1 MALVPSYIKNLANY
15 VPGKPIEKVQREL
28 GLDHV
33 DKLASNEN
41 SLGPSP
47 KAIEAMA
54 NSLSGLHRYPDI
66 SGFELRTKLANR
78 FNIKIE
84 NVILG
89 SGSEGIMSTIM
100 RTFLLSDDELVSAA
114 NSFVGF
120 RVLANAS
127 GRKIHWVPMKNHRYD
142 LETMAEKV
150 TDYTKIIYIAN
161 PDNPMGTYI
170 TSEEFD
176 EFYTHIPEKVL
187 IILDEAYYEFAQS
200 NADFPD
206 SMTYRYDNVITLR
219 TFSKAY
225 GLAGLRIGY
234 GFAHEELIRN
244 LMKVKEIFSPSL
256 IAHTAGSAA
265 IDDEDFLNETLAN
278 NEVGY
283 TFLKD
288 QLTSLEIETVPSVAN
303 FITTVWASKEM
314 ATDVTQS
321 LLNKGIIVRNL
332 ESFGWPNYIRIS
344 IGTADENG
352 RFIDALK
359 SILSNWGDDEQL

>member
-1 MALVPSYIKNLANY
+1 MPLVPSYIQNLANY
-15 VPGKPIEKVQREL
+15 VPGKAIKEVQREL
-28 GLDHV
+28 GLNHV

-54 NSLSGLHRYPDI
+54 KTLSGLHRYPDV
-66 SGFELRTKLANR
+66 SGYELRTKLAR
-78 FNIKIE
+78 RYNINMD

-89 SGSEGIMSTIM
+89 GGSEGIMSTIM
-100 RTFLLSDDELVSAA
+100 RTFLLSDDEIISAA
-114 NSFVGF
+114 NSFIGF

-127 GRKIHWVPMKNHRYD
+127 GRKVHWVPMKNYRYD
-142 LETMAEKV
+142 LEAMAEKV

-170 TSEEFD
+170 TRKEFEEF
-176 EFYTHIPEKVL
+176 YVHIPERVL

-200 NADFPD
+200 RNDYPD
-206 SMTYRYDNVITLR
+206 SMTYRYDNIITLR

-234 GFAHEELIRN
+234 GFAHDELIRN
-244 LMKVKEIFSPSL
+244 LMKVKEPFSPSL
-256 IAHTAGSAA
+256 IAQTAGSAA
-265 IDDEDFLNETLAN
+265 MDDSAFLEKTLTINET
-278 NEVGY
+278 GY
-283 TFLKD
+283 TFLQKE
-288 QLTSLEIETVPSVAN
+288 LTSLGIETVPSVAN
-303 FITTVWASKEM
+303 FITSIWETNAQ
-314 ATDVTQS
+314 ALDITQS
-321 LLNKGIIVRNL
+321 LLKKGIIVRNL
-332 ESFGWPNYIRIS
+332 KAFGWPNCIRIS

-359 SILSNWGDDEQL
+359 SILSN

>member
-1 MALVPSYIKNLANY
+1 MPLVPSYIQNLANY
-15 VPGKPIEKVQREL
+15 VPGKAIKEVQREL

-54 NSLSGLHRYPDI
+54 KTLSGLHRYPDV
-66 SGFELRTKLANR
+66 SGYDLRTKLAKR
-78 FNIKIE
+78 YNINMD

-89 SGSEGIMSTIM
+89 GGSEGIMSTIM
-100 RTFLLSDDELVSAA
+100 RTFLLSDDEIVSAA
-114 NSFVGF
+114 NSFIGF

-127 GRKIHWVPMKNHRYD
+127 GRKVHWVPMKNYRYD
-142 LETMAEKV
+142 LEAMAEKV

-170 TSEEFD
+170 TRKEFEEF
-176 EFYTHIPEKVL
+176 YVHIPERVL

-200 NADFPD
+200 RNDYPD
-206 SMTYRYDNVITLR
+206 SMTYRYDNIITLR

-234 GFAHEELIRN
+234 GFAHDELIRN
-244 LMKVKEIFSPSL
+244 LMKVKEPFSPSL
-256 IAHTAGSAA
+256 IAQTAGSAA
-265 IDDEDFLNETLAN
+265 MDDSAFLEKTLTINET
-278 NEVGY
+278 GY
-283 TFLKD
+283 TFLQKE
-288 QLTSLEIETVPSVAN
+288 LTSLGIETVPSVAN
-303 FITTVWASKEM
+303 FITSIWETNAQ
-314 ATDVTQS
+314 ALDITQS
-321 LLNKGIIVRNL
+321 LLKKGIIVRNL
-332 ESFGWPNYIRIS
+332 KAFGWPNCIRIS

-359 SILSNWGDDEQL
+359 SILSN

>member
-1 MALVPSYIKNLANY
+1 MPLVPSYIQNLANY
-15 VPGKPIEKVQREL
+15 VPGKAIKEVQREL

-54 NSLSGLHRYPDI
+54 KTLSGLHRYPDV
-66 SGFELRTKLANR
+66 SGYELRTKLAR
-78 FNIKIE
+78 RYNIHMD

-89 SGSEGIMSTIM
+89 GGSEGIMSTIM
-100 RTFLLSDDELVSAA
+100 RTFLLSDDEIVSAA
-114 NSFVGF
+114 NSFIGF

-127 GRKIHWVPMKNHRYD
+127 GRKIHWVPMKNYRYD
-142 LETMAEKV
+142 LEAMAEKV

-161 PDNPMGTYI
+161 PDNPTGTYI
-170 TSEEFD
+170 TREEFE
-176 EFYTHIPEKVL
+176 EFYVHVPERVL

-200 NADFPD
+200 RDNYPD
-206 SMTYRYDNVITLR
+206 SMTYRYDNIITLR

-234 GFAHEELIRN
+234 GFAHDELIRN
-244 LMKVKEIFSPSL
+244 LMKVKEPFSPSL

-265 IDDEDFLNETLAN
+265 MDDIEFLEKTLAIN
-278 NEVGY
+278 NDGY
-283 TFLKD
+283 IFLQKE
-288 QLTSLEIETVPSVAN
+288 LTSLGIETIPSVAN
-303 FITTVWASKEM
+303 FLTSIWETNTQAL
-314 ATDVTQS
+314 DITQS
-321 LLNKGIIVRNL
+321 LLKKGVIVRNL
-332 ESFGWPNYIRIS
+332 KAFGWPNCIRIS

-359 SILSNWGDDEQL
+359 SILSN

>member
-1 MALVPSYIKNLANY
+1 MPLVPSYIQNLANY
-15 VPGKPIEKVQREL
+15 VPGKAIKEVQREL

-54 NSLSGLHRYPDI
+54 KTLSGLHRYPDV
-66 SGFELRTKLANR
+66 SGYELRTKLAR
-78 FNIKIE
+78 RYNINMD

-89 SGSEGIMSTIM
+89 GGSEGIMSTIM
-100 RTFLLSDDELVSAA
+100 RTFLLSDDEIISAA
-114 NSFVGF
+114 NSFIGF

-127 GRKIHWVPMKNHRYD
+127 GRKVHWVPMKNYRYD
-142 LETMAEKV
+142 LEAMAEKV

-170 TSEEFD
+170 TRKEFEEF
-176 EFYTHIPEKVL
+176 YVHIPERVL

-200 NADFPD
+200 RNDYPD
-206 SMTYRYDNVITLR
+206 SMTYRYDNIITLR

-234 GFAHEELIRN
+234 GFAHDELIRN
-244 LMKVKEIFSPSL
+244 LMKVKEPFSPSL
-256 IAHTAGSAA
+256 IAQTAGSAA
-265 IDDEDFLNETLAN
+265 MDDSAFLEKTLTINET
-278 NEVGY
+278 GY
-283 TFLKD
+283 TFLQKE
-288 QLTSLEIETVPSVAN
+288 LTSLGIETVPSVAN
-303 FITTVWASKEM
+303 FITSIWETNAQ
-314 ATDVTQS
+314 ALDITQS
-321 LLNKGIIVRNL
+321 LLKKGIIVRNL
-332 ESFGWPNYIRIS
+332 KAFGWPNCIRIS

-359 SILSNWGDDEQL
+359 SILSN

>member
-1 MALVPSYIKNLANY
+1 MPLVPSYIQNLANY
-15 VPGKPIEKVQREL
+15 VPGKAIKEVQREL

-33 DKLASNEN
+33 DKMASNEN

-54 NSLSGLHRYPDI
+54 KTLSGLHRYPDV
-66 SGFELRTKLANR
+66 SGYDLRTKLAKR
-78 FNIKIE
+78 YNINMD

-89 SGSEGIMSTIM
+89 GGSEGIMSTIM
-100 RTFLLSDDELVSAA
+100 RTFLLSDDEIVSAA
-114 NSFVGF
+114 NSFIGF

-127 GRKIHWVPMKNHRYD
+127 GRKVHWVPMKNYRYD
-142 LETMAEKV
+142 LEAMAEKV

-170 TSEEFD
+170 TRKEFEEF
-176 EFYTHIPEKVL
+176 YVHIPERVL

-200 NADFPD
+200 RNDYPD
-206 SMTYRYDNVITLR
+206 SMTYRYDNIITLR

-234 GFAHEELIRN
+234 GFAHDELIRN
-244 LMKVKEIFSPSL
+244 LMKVKEPFSPSL
-256 IAHTAGSAA
+256 IAQTAGSAA
-265 IDDEDFLNETLAN
+265 MDDSAFLEKTLTINET
-278 NEVGY
+278 GY
-283 TFLKD
+283 TFLQKE
-288 QLTSLEIETVPSVAN
+288 LTSLGIETVPSVAN
-303 FITTVWASKEM
+303 FITSIWETNAQ
-314 ATDVTQS
+314 ALDITQS
-321 LLNKGIIVRNL
+321 LLKKGIIVRNL
-332 ESFGWPNYIRIS
+332 KAFGWPNCIRIS

-359 SILSNWGDDEQL
+359 FILSN

>member
-1 MALVPSYIKNLANY
+1 MPLVPSYIQNLANY
-15 VPGKPIEKVQREL
+15 VPGKTIKEVQREL

-84 NVILG
+84 NVIIG
-89 SGSEGIMSTIM
+89 GGSEGIMSTIM
-100 RTFLLSDDELVSAA
+100 RTFLLSDDEIVSAA
-114 NSFVGF
+114 NSFIGF

-127 GRKIHWVPMKNHRYD
+127 GRKVHWVPMKNYRYD
-142 LETMAEKV
+142 LEAMAEKV

-161 PDNPMGTYI
+161 PDNPTGTYI
-170 TSEEFD
+170 TREEFE
-176 EFYTHIPEKVL
+176 EFYVHVPERVL

-200 NADFPD
+200 RDNYPD
-206 SMTYRYDNVITLR
+206 SMTYRYDNIITLR

-234 GFAHEELIRN
+234 GFAHDELIRN
-244 LMKVKEIFSPSL
+244 LMKVKEPFSPSL

-265 IDDEDFLNETLAN
+265 MDDIKFLEKTLAIN
-278 NEVGY
+278 NDGY
-283 TFLKD
+283 IFLQKE
-288 QLTSLEIETVPSVAN
+288 LTSLGIETIPSVAN
-303 FITTVWASKEM
+303 FLTSIWETNTQAL
-314 ATDVTQS
+314 DITQS
-321 LLNKGIIVRNL
+321 LLKKGVIVRNL
-332 ESFGWPNYIRIS
+332 KAFGWPNCIRIS

-352 RFIDALK
+352 RFIDAIK
-359 SILSNWGDDEQL
+359 SILSN

>member
-1 MALVPSYIKNLANY
+1 MPLVPSYIKNLANY
-15 VPGKPIEKVQREL
+15 VPGKAIKEVQREL

-84 NVILG
+84 NVIIG
-89 SGSEGIMSTIM
+89 GGSEGIMSTIM
-100 RTFLLSDDELVSAA
+100 RTFLLSDDEIVSAA
-114 NSFVGF
+114 NSFIGF

-127 GRKIHWVPMKNHRYD
+127 GRKVHWVPMKNYRYD
-142 LETMAEKV
+142 LEAMAEKV

-161 PDNPMGTYI
+161 PDNPTGTYI
-170 TSEEFD
+170 TREEFE
-176 EFYTHIPEKVL
+176 EFYVHVPERVL

-200 NADFPD
+200 RDNYPD
-206 SMTYRYDNVITLR
+206 SMTYRYDNIITLR

-234 GFAHEELIRN
+234 GFAHDELIRN
-244 LMKVKEIFSPSL
+244 LMKVKEPFSPSL

-265 IDDEDFLNETLAN
+265 MDDIKFLEKTLAIN
-278 NEVGY
+278 NDGY
-283 TFLKD
+283 IFLQKE
-288 QLTSLEIETVPSVAN
+288 LTSLGIETIPSVAN
-303 FITTVWASKEM
+303 FLTSIWETNTQAL
-314 ATDVTQS
+314 DITQS
-321 LLNKGIIVRNL
+321 LLKKGVIVRNL
-332 ESFGWPNYIRIS
+332 KAFGWPNCIRIS

-359 SILSNWGDDEQL
+359 SILSN